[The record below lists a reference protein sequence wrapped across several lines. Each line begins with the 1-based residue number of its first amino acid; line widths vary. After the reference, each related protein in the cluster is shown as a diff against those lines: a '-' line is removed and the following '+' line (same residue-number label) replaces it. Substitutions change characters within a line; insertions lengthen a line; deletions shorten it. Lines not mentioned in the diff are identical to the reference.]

1 MAMHPAHPRS
11 QTTGAEQLLFTPGPR
26 LGWVFRDRSELATP
40 FPEPQPTPQAIGAQ
54 AAVEVA
60 AAGQAWRR
68 AWKWA
73 GLPSALVA
81 AMVIALEGCGQ
92 AETGQFSI
100 GTLLTALVLC
110 SPGLAYAGWQWQ
122 RYQQWRAIDPGQEY
136 QQALDGWSQRAAWH
150 QHAELTRLS
159 GQPEWGSVTIPA
171 GRTDIFG
178 GTAAGWQALVAV
190 HGASLL
196 AQSPLLVIDLTGQDA
211 ASTLMALARRTGTEA
226 ATWRLP
232 QDLGRSGLLSEMS
245 PAQLADAI
253 AEALHAGDP
262 GHARTD
268 RAIDARVLRQLASA
282 LAGGKASPQRLAAAV
297 RAALGY
303 PAPDG
308 LLSAAERELLAGSL
322 FPAAYRDQVM
332 ASLVRLDA
340 VLAELAS
347 YAAAG
352 WPARPGRLTCLATSV
367 GPRSA
372 TTEVLTA
379 LIGQWLTV
387 QVATAP
393 ASPPAVIIAGADDL
407 TRAHAEHL
415 AGACGLRRVPVTLL
429 FRHLRDAAVPLV
441 GGGVTA
447 FMRLGNHAEAEQAAS
462 YLGRQHSFVVSS
474 YTATHGG
481 SETSTYGGSEGYGTG
496 DSASNARTHGWLGN
510 GFPGFH
516 EASSG
521 GRTRTDGTS
530 TSQNW
535 SQSWSGSD
543 GTSWSDT
550 QTRQRVYEYAVEP
563 TTLQNL
569 PEYALLLADRTG
581 GTLTMRAVECDP
593 AIITM
598 PGVSTAPLP
607 PPGSITYDSGPPLM
621 HDGPPA
627 GPSIPAPPQYTAGW
641 QEPPA
646 EAPQPAQPPEEQPPP
661 QPWWLRNQPSGPKC

>member
-1 MAMHPAHPRS
+1 MRPAHPPPE
-11 QTTGAEQLLFTPGPR
+11 TTGTEQLLFSPGPR
-26 LGWVFRDRSELATP
+26 LGWVFRDRRELALP

-54 AAVEVA
+54 AGAEVA

-81 AMVIALEGCGQ
+81 AMVIFLEGCGQ
-92 AETGQFSI
+92 VETGRFSL
-100 GTLLTALVLC
+100 GTVLTALVLC

-136 QQALDGWSQRAAWH
+136 QQALDGWTQRAAWH
-150 QHAELTRLS
+150 QHAELTRLN
-159 GQPEWGSVTIPA
+159 GQPEWGSLTVPA

-178 GTAAGWQALVAV
+178 GTAAGWQALVTV

-211 ASTLMALARRTGTEA
+211 AATLTALARRAGTEA
-226 ATWRLP
+226 VTWRLP

-245 PAQLADAI
+245 PAQLADAL

-268 RAIDARVLRQLASA
+268 RAVDARVLRQLASA
-282 LAGGKASPQRLAAAV
+282 LSGGKASPQRLAAAV

-303 PAPDG
+303 PAPG
-308 LLSAAERELLAGSL
+308 GVLSAAERELLAGSL
-322 FPAAYRDQVM
+322 FPAGYRDQVM

-352 WPARPGRLTCLATSV
+352 WPTRPGRLTCLATSP
-367 GPRSA
+367 GPRTA

-379 LIGQWLTV
+379 LIAQWLTV
-387 QVATAP
+387 QVTTAP
-393 ASPPAVIIAGADDL
+393 ASPPAVIIAGADQL

-415 AGACGLRRVPVTLL
+415 ASACELRRVPVTLL
-429 FRHLRDAAVPLV
+429 FRHLRDAAVPLA

-447 FMRLGNHAEAEQAAS
+447 FMRLGNHAEADQAAAH
-462 YLGRQHSFVVSS
+462 LGRRHSFVVSS
-474 YTATHGG
+474 YTA
-481 SETSTYGGSEGYGTG
+481 S
-496 DSASNARTHGWLGN
+496 HGWQGN

-535 SQSWSGSD
+535 SQSWPGSD
-543 GTSWSDT
+543 GRSWGDT

-563 TTLQNL
+563 TALQNL
-569 PEYALLLADRTG
+569 PEYALLLADRSG
-581 GTLTMRAVECDP
+581 GTLTTRAVECDP
-593 AIITM
+593 VIITF
-598 PGVSTAPLP
+598 PGASTTPLP
-607 PPGSITYDSGPPLM
+607 PPGSIAYDSGPPVM

-646 EAPQPAQPPEEQPPP
+646 EAPEPGQSPEEQPPT
-661 QPWWLRNQPSGPKC
+661 PWWLRNQPPDPQR

>member
-1 MAMHPAHPRS
+1 MRPAHPRS
-11 QTTGAEQLLFTPGPR
+11 ETTGAEQLLFTPGPR
-26 LGWVFRDRSELATP
+26 LGWVFRDRSELAAP
-40 FPEPQPTPQAIGAQ
+40 FPEPRPTPQAIGAQ
-54 AAVEVA
+54 AAAEVA

-81 AMVIALEGCGQ
+81 AMVIFLEGCGQ
-92 AETGQFSI
+92 AETGRFSL
-100 GTLLTALVLC
+100 GTVLTALVLC

-136 QQALDGWSQRAAWH
+136 HQALDGWAQRAAWH
-150 QHAELTRLS
+150 QHAELTRLN

-171 GRTDIFG
+171 GRTDVFG
-178 GTAAGWQALVAV
+178 GTPAGWQALVAV

-196 AQSPLLVIDLTGQDA
+196 AQSPLLVIDFTGQDA
-211 ASTLMALARRTGTEA
+211 ATTLIALARRAGTEA
-226 ATWRLP
+226 VTWRLP
-232 QDLGRSGLLSEMS
+232 QDLGRSGLLSDMS

-282 LAGGKASPQRLAAAV
+282 LARGKASPHRLAAAI
-297 RAALGY
+297 RTALGY

-308 LLSAAERELLAGSL
+308 VLSATERELLAGSL
-322 FPAAYRDQVM
+322 FPAGYRDQVM

-340 VLAELAS
+340 VVGELAS

-352 WPARPGRLTCLATSV
+352 WPARPGRLTCLAISP
-367 GPRSA
+367 GPRTA

-387 QVATAP
+387 QLTTAP
-393 ASPPAVIIAGADDL
+393 ADPPAVIIAGAEDL
-407 TRAHAEHL
+407 TRAHTEQL
-415 AGACGLRRVPVTLL
+415 ASACELRRVPVTLL

-447 FMRLGNHAEAEQAAS
+447 FMRLGNHGEAEQAAS

-474 YTATHGG
+474 YTA
-481 SETSTYGGSEGYGTG
+481 
-496 DSASNARTHGWLGN
+496 AHGWQGS

-530 TSQNW
+530 W
-535 SQSWSGSD
+535 G
-543 GTSWSDT
+543 GT
-550 QTRQRVYEYAVEP
+550 QTRQRVYQYAVEP
-563 TTLQNL
+563 TALQNL

-581 GTLTMRAVECDP
+581 GTLTTRAVECDP
-593 AIITM
+593 AIVTFPGASIT
-598 PGVSTAPLP
+598 PLP
-607 PPGSITYDSGPPLM
+607 PPGSTAYDDSGPPVM
-621 HDGPPA
+621 HDAPPA

-641 QEPPA
+641 QAPPA
-646 EAPQPAQPPEEQPPP
+646 ERPEPAQPPEEQPPP
-661 QPWWLRNQPSGPKC
+661 TPWWLRNQPPEPRR